1 MSGNTYIGMLQCIF
15 NWIILKRTT
24 GYWFLTFRANSYFV
38 LIVLIAN
45 IYLIFIFNFT
55 ISIFIAIFILY
66 NFNELG
72 TLSKLLSN

>member
-1 MSGNTYIGMLQCIF
+1 MSGNTYIRMLQCIF
-15 NWIILKRTT
+15 NWIVLKCTT

-45 IYLIFIFNFT
+45 IYLIFIFNIT

-72 TLSKLLSN
+72 TLSKLFPN